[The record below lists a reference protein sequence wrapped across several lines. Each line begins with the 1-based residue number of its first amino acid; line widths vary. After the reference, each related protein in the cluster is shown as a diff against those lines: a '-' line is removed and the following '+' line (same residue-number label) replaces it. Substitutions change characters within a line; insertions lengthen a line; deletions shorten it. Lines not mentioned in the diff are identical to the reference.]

1 MDEIS
6 TNSTEGYSQGT
17 GTHSQDSSGA
27 SSVNYDAVNVVA
39 VAGNGALDRIE
50 SLLEAIVDAVT
61 TGNEIL
67 IPYRTVR
74 ASRPGRSQGPPAAR
88 QAGVVRFPG
97 RTIQEAKK
105 FEALLCIIELS
116 HEALLSGMLITKRSV
131 LIRNIYYQSPDLFG
145 SQAAVDV
152 MVDNLAFTLGVGRG
166 DLNIVATAKGLISGP
181 FMLISRD
188 GSVIDCGL
196 SHSTGILLP
205 STSEIRSIGFHEVQW
220 ILLNMQRTPEQVTES
235 SSRYG
240 FNITDDVFITKF
252 SVCQAKGFPD
262 LATRRFLSVVHS
274 MRPSLVI
281 FGLADFD
288 PDGISIVRTYQNGSR
303 RLEHENEA
311 TVPSL
316 CWLGIK
322 SRDLLSSWQ
331 SPAVDDEEDQ
341 ELHGTTGGGSPQLV
355 ESEQVPFF
363 LFHFQNPSDKVSSLT
378 LRDRKKAG
386 DILRAISSVE
396 LPSGGGL
403 EHAQELQRMLM
414 LNIKAEIQ
422 AVDSYGDLS
431 TWLDDNLCARMHA
444 D

>member
-116 HEALLSGMLITKRSV
+116 HEALLSGMLITKR
-131 LIRNIYYQSPDLFG
+131 NIYYQSPDLFG

-181 FMLISRD
+181 IMLISRD

-220 ILLNMQRTPEQVTES
+220 ILVIEKEATFRTLAAAQYAKN
-235 SSRYG
+235 SRAG
-240 FNITDDVFITKF
+240 HGILIT
-252 SVCQAKGFPD
+252 AKGFPD

-341 ELHGTTGGGSPQLV
+341 ELYGTTGGESPQLV
-355 ESEQVPFF
+355 ENSDHQRPAKRPRLSDFR
-363 LFHFQNPSDKVSSLT
+363 NPSDKVSSLT

-431 TWLDDNLCARMHA
+431 TWLDDNLYARMHA